1 MDTWKS
7 LHRILKE
14 AILCILISLLVGS
27 QEFVLSQTHVVQS
40 GAASSTRERLLM
52 DFGWRFAFGHA
63 FDAAKDF
70 RNGAGYFSYFAKAG
84 YGDGAA
90 SRNFDDRSWRMLDLP
105 HDWAVELPFDPKAG
119 YSHGFKTVG
128 RNFPETSVGWYRKS
142 FLIHESDLGKR
153 ISIEFDGVHR
163 NSIVWVNGFY
173 LGEEHSGY
181 HGFRYDITD
190 YLNYGGENEVAVRV
204 DATMEEG
211 WYYEGA
217 GIYRH
222 VWLNKTS
229 PLHVVAHGT
238 FVSSEVEDN
247 VADVTARATITNE
260 ERTDSDFS
268 IDQTIID
275 EKGKAVAEGELRQL
289 SLKPSGTNEF
299 ACLIRVA
306 NPRLWSV
313 ETPYLY
319 TLVTTVSIGG
329 STIDRYETTFGIR
342 TIRFDAAKGFFLNGK
357 PVLLKGTNNHQDHAG
372 VGTAIPDALQEFR
385 IKRLKEMGSNAYRC
399 SHYPPTPELLD
410 VCDRLGMLVI
420 DENRLM
426 GTNAEH
432 LDLLKRMIL
441 RDRNHPCVFIW
452 SLGNEEWAV
461 EGSITGA
468 RIASTMQAFAQRLDP
483 TRRYT
488 YPNSGGWG
496 HGIST
501 VIDVMGFNYIF
512 NGDID
517 KQHRDFPHQ
526 PSIGTE
532 ETTSRGTRGI
542 YEDDGANAHMEATDR
557 KPSGR
562 SIETGFN
569 FYAARPFLSGLF
581 FWTGFDYRG
590 EPNPFGWP
598 QISSQCGIVDLC
610 GFPKDMFYYLKSWWT
625 NEPVLHLFPHWNW
638 KGPADRLKSFPPEP
652 HGRAGKE
659 GRPINVWAYSNCDE
673 VELILNAKSLG
684 RKTMPKNSH
693 LEWSVNYEPGT
704 LLARGYRNGTEIVT
718 DRVVTTDE
726 AAIVT
731 LIPDRSTIKADGE
744 DVSVITVQVN
754 DSKGRF
760 VSTASNEITFSLEG
774 PGKIIG
780 VGNGDPSSH
789 EPDKY
794 IESVSQLI
802 IEDLKAQ
809 AVQGKENS
817 PETGIDFNDSAWPSA
832 LNQQGGYDVRT
843 KDTLKTAVIRGSFT
857 LSDFTDETEISLWP
871 KSLGEEQAIY
881 VNGHLI
887 AKNIERDDPVRQ
899 YKLDRAMLR
908 KGKNVYA
915 IAGTPLVRRYQYD
928 DLNTDPGIIQVFT
941 PSQPWKRRV
950 FNGLAQVIVQ
960 SGQQVGEITL
970 TATARGLSRG
980 VLKIQSQR
988 TALRAA
994 VPTR

>member
-1 MDTWKS
+1 M
-7 LHRILKE
+7 ILKE
-14 AILCILISLLVGS
+14 AVLCILMTLLVGS
-27 QEFVLSQTHVVQS
+27 QHFVVCQTHVSQS
-40 GAASSTRERLLM
+40 GTASGGREPVLM

-63 FDAAKDF
+63 YDPERDF
-70 RNGAGYFSYFAKAG
+70 RNGTGYFSYFAKAG

-90 SRNFDDRSWRMLDLP
+90 SRSFDDRSWRILNLP
-105 HDWAVELPFDPKAG
+105 HDWAVEPPFDSKAS

-128 RNFPETSVGWYRKS
+128 RNFPETSIGWYRKT
-142 FLIHESDLGKR
+142 FFIPESDLGR
-153 ISIEFDGVHR
+153 RVSIEFDGVHR
-163 NSIVWVNGFY
+163 NSVVWVNGFY
-173 LGEEHSGY
+173 VGEEHSGY
-181 HGFRYDITD
+181 YGFRHDITD
-190 YLNYGGENEVAVRV
+190 YLDYGGQNVVAVRV

-222 VWLNKTS
+222 VWLNKIS
-229 PLHVVAHGT
+229 PLHVASCGT
-238 FVSSEVEDN
+238 FVSSEVKGN
-247 VADVTARATITNE
+247 SADVTARATITNDG
-260 ERTDSDFS
+260 TSDVTFD
-268 IDQTIID
+268 IDQIITD
-275 EKGKAVAEGELRQL
+275 AGGTAVAEGKLKQL
-289 SLKPSGTNEF
+289 TLKPSDTNEF
-299 ACLIRVA
+299 SCLIHVA
-306 NPRLWSV
+306 NPKLWSI

-319 TLVTTVSIGG
+319 KLVTTVKSGD
-329 STIDRYETTFGIR
+329 SLVDRYETTFGIR
-342 TIRFDAAKGFFLNGK
+342 TIRFDPKEGFFLNGNHVK
-357 PVLLKGTNNHQDHAG
+357 LKGTNNHQNHAG

-385 IKRLKEMGSNAYRC
+385 INRLKEMGSNAYRC

-441 RDRNHPCVFIW
+441 RDRNHPSVFIW
-452 SLGNEEWAV
+452 SLGNEEWAI
-461 EGSITGA
+461 EGNITGA
-468 RIASTMQAFAQRLDP
+468 RVASTMQAFARRLDP
-483 TRRYT
+483 TRRIT

-517 KQHRDFPHQ
+517 KQHADFPNQ

-542 YEDDGANAHMEATDR
+542 YEDDIPNAHMEATDR
-557 KPSGR
+557 KPLGR

-569 FYAARPFLSGLF
+569 FYAARPFLSGIF

-590 EPNPFGWP
+590 EPHPFGWP
-598 QISSQCGIVDLC
+598 QVTSQCGIVDLC

-625 NEPVLHLFPHWNW
+625 DDPVLHLFPHWNW
-638 KGPADRLKSFPPEP
+638 KG
-652 HGRAGKE
+652 KE
-659 GRPINVWAYSNCDE
+659 GQAISVWAYGNCDE

-684 RKTMPKNSH
+684 RKAMPKNSH
-693 LEWSVNYEPGT
+693 IEWMVNYEPGA
-704 LLARGYRNGTEIVT
+704 LLARGYKNGEEIVA
-718 DRVVTTDE
+718 DRVETTE
-726 AAIVT
+726 EPAVVN
-731 LIPDRSTIKADGE
+731 LVPDRSTIKADGE

-760 VSTASNEITFSLEG
+760 VPTADNEVTFSLEG

-780 VGNGDPSSH
+780 AGNGDPSSH

-843 KDTLKTAVIRGSFT
+843 KDTLETVVIRGTFT

-887 AKNIERDDPVRQ
+887 AKNIKRDDPVRQ

-941 PSQPWKRRV
+941 PSRPWKRKV

-980 VLKIQSQR
+980 VLKIQTQR
-988 TALRAA
+988 TSLRPA
-994 VPTR
+994 VPAQ